1 MRLAVSILV
10 FLVATL
16 SVLAQSPP
24 PRTPGR
30 VGGSPNNPSA
40 LRPRTGGEGGVAALD
55 ASTALTPEEQKQY
68 SVAQQSVPDLTV
80 YDFFQIEYLSKNLQS
95 RNPATNLE
103 QLMQRIAAKD
113 KHVVAALE
121 EFGLNKKEAK
131 KMYEEA
137 KAAADARKGQLLQ

>member
-1 MRLAVSILV
+1 
-10 FLVATL
+10 
-16 SVLAQSPP
+16 
-24 PRTPGR
+24 
-30 VGGSPNNPSA
+30 
-40 LRPRTGGEGGVAALD
+40 LD